1 MKKYLLSV
9 LFALSLASVLTAESI
24 RIKVEG
30 PEDSYNQIRIINNTK
45 YSDFDVKVYL
55 LKEKDEK
62 FIIKDTLGVF
72 HLKGFFDTDSNKVD
86 VSRKSYIGLS
96 LPEELGD
103 ISYSVT
109 YKDLPFFDA
118 IEIFLF
124 DGVID
129 KYGEDPQGKE
139 FI

>member
-72 HLKGFFDTDSNKVD
+72 HLKGFFDTDSSRVD
-86 VSRKSYIGLS
+86 VRRKSYIGLS